1 MPRPGP
7 PRDGPRSGAIEIEIN
22 RNREYIRREIRDG
35 KEVRGAEG
43 KQKKTLIRSTEKG
56 TPRPAGCLVD
66 LKRDKF
72 MENRGRWE
80 TADKQKLRQRGG
92 GKTNKEGAI

>member
-1 MPRPGP
+1 MK
-7 PRDGPRSGAIEIEIN
+7 IN
-22 RNREYIRREIRDG
+22 RSRETIRREIRDG

-43 KQKKTLIRSTEKG
+43 KQKKTQIRSTEKG
-56 TPRPAGCLVD
+56 MPRPAGCLVD

-72 MENRGRWE
+72 IESRGRWE
-80 TADKQKLRQRGG
+80 TADKQKIRQRGG

>member
-22 RNREYIRREIRDG
+22 RNRENIRIGIRDG
-35 KEVRGAEG
+35 KEARGAEG
-43 KQKKTLIRSTEKG
+43 EQKKTQIRSTEKG

-72 MENRGRWE
+72 IETRGRWE
-80 TADKQKLRQRGG
+80 TADKQRFKATERR
-92 GKTNKEGAI
+92 KNK